1 MKLTDFWIGQ
11 KFLEYELKSGH
22 KGKLLRKL
30 YVTKIGRRYL
40 SVAEKLGTR
49 SVDWERFELVNSDDD
64 CLYSGYDMLGN
75 RTMLVPGD
83 VSREEHDDIV
93 KLKIWFKKATTHSK
107 IEKYTYEQLL
117 KVKAILEA

>member
-1 MKLTDFWIGQ
+1 LKLTDFWIGQ
-11 KFLEYELKSGH
+11 KVLEYELKNGH
-22 KGKLLRKL
+22 RGRLLREL

-49 SVDWERFELVNSDDD
+49 SADWERFELVNPDDD
-64 CLYSGYDMLGN
+64 FLHSDYDILGN
-75 RTMLVPGD
+75 RTMLIPGD
-83 VSREEHDDIV
+83 MNREDHDEVV
-93 KLKIWFKKATTHSK
+93 KLKMWFKKAATHSK